1 MRLTSQVLKSS
12 PGGYSSTT
20 AAAETVTASAQGA
33 GPSRDTWREI
43 DCLGAAH
50 GARTSCARAGE

>member
-1 MRLTSQVLKSS
+1 MRLRSQVLKSS
-12 PGGYSSTT
+12 PAGCSSTT
-20 AAAETVTASAQGA
+20 DAAETVTASAQGA